1 MRDFK
6 INKNKNKDRQ
16 PDSGNRPPDSS
27 LLERAGTILRKLQPT
42 PKGMM
47 RMEKSV
53 KPLRR
58 MPSIREI
65 KENTPTP
72 VKTIDAKPIEVN
84 TPTRSVQNISVNEAM
99 KTGSN
104 MNKSVQPNMSKQ
116 EIKEEKKYLKQS
128 EKGTWDKNVAKDWK
142 NKKVKQAKKEFKS
155 KYGFGK
161 GKAIVN
167 GETSQMR
174 AAGVDPKDSS
184 KIVSDLDN
192 AINRRGY

>member
-6 INKNKNKDRQ
+6 IKENKNKDRQ

-27 LLERAGTILRKLQPT
+27 LLQGFSEVLRSNP

-58 MPSIREI
+58 MPGIREI
-65 KENTPTP
+65 KENTPISIKPVDGGNIETNPTP
-72 VKTIDAKPIEVN
+72 L
-84 TPTRSVQNISVNEAM
+84 SVQNISVGDGM
-99 KTGSN
+99 KTGFDFSN
-104 MNKSVQPNMSKQ
+104 TPVQPNMSKQ
-116 EIKEEKKYLKQS
+116 EAKEEKKYLKQRK
-128 EKGTWDKNVAKDWK
+128 KGTWDKNVAKDWK
-142 NKKVKQAKKEFKS
+142 KSKVKQAKKEFKS

-174 AAGVDPKDSS
+174 TAGVDPKDSE
-184 KIVSDLDN
+184 IMSDLDN